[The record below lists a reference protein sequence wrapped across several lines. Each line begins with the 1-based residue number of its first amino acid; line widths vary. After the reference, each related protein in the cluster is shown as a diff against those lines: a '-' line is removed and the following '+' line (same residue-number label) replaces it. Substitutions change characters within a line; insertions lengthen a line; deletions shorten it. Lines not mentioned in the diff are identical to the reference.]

1 MCMMVIFVDEFLVMV
16 IYDFSLLMYVYLVL
30 IFMVL
35 W

>member
-30 IFMVL
+30 IFMV
-35 W
+35 